1 VSREYSTKVNLGN
14 RCWLIVV
21 GKTADLVWMNADS
34 SVRRCC
40 SGITSPQPAIV
51 VVDSDQYNPGV
62 GVVGMI
68 IRPCKTE
75 PSIAALIAAA

>member
-1 VSREYSTKVNLGN
+1 MSREYSAKANLGR
-14 RCWLIVV
+14 RCWLIVA

-51 VVDSDQYNPGV
+51 VVDSEQCNPSV
-62 GVVGMI
+62 GIVAMI
-68 IRPCKTE
+68 IRE
-75 PSIAALIAAA
+75 